1 MKITLKRLL
10 VTALAVFLVAPM
22 AVSAAG
28 NKQLMTIQKSRDLAR
43 RAIVESVVGLKI
55 RSNALWASRPSDYYT
70 IESKVAAAIKGVKFD
85 RIQYDKEKDIA
96 KATAYIQL
104 GSVVN
109 IIGKQVDFQ
118 DQVIRRTAFATS
130 TPTYMPQLN
139 ALRAAELNA
148 YDEMAKLIVGQ
159 KIKSETRV
167 KNFVLENDKVRTK
180 TLAAIWGSEVKE
192 FGWTEDGN
200 AFVTLRLNAR
210 WVQDIVG
217 QRIEYTED
225 NYVEATGYGSPV
237 DDYSG
242 TAGTGGSTERLV
254 TRPSA
259 VEATSFDIP
268 STAQGEIKAAPTSMP
283 PTRGPDTG
291 GSQLYQGPLVR

>member
-1 MKITLKRLL
+1 MKISMRSAMTAALAILL
-10 VTALAVFLVAPM
+10 VVPM

-28 NKQLMTIQKSRDLAR
+28 NKQLMTIQKAKDLAR

-55 RSNALWASRPSDYYT
+55 RSNALWASRPSDYYK

-85 RIQYDKEKDIA
+85 RIQYDAEKDIA

-104 GSVVN
+104 GSVAN
-109 IIGKQVDFQ
+109 IIGKQVDYQ
-118 DQVIRRTAFATS
+118 DQVVRRTAFATS

-159 KIKSETRV
+159 KVQSESRV
-167 KNFVLENDKVRTK
+167 KNFVLENDTVRTK
-180 TLAAIWGSEVKE
+180 VLAAIWGSEVKE

-225 NYVEATGYGSPV
+225 NYVEATGHGSPV

-242 TAGTGGSTERLV
+242 TGTGGSSESFV
-254 TRPSA
+254 TRSTS
-259 VEATSFDIP
+259 VEQTSFDIP
-268 STAQGEIKAAPTSMP
+268 PAGQEIKAAPMP
-283 PTRGPDTG
+283 MDPTPGPDTG
-291 GSQLYQGPLVR
+291 GSQLIR